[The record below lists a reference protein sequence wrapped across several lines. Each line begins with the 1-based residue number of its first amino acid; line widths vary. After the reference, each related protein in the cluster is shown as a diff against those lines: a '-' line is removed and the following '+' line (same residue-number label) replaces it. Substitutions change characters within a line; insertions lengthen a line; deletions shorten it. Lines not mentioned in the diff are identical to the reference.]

1 MTKENGVKV
10 LTDMVADFVAHIGK
24 KLPDDVVEK
33 LEELGSQESAAL
45 PKVLYETMTKNQGLA
60 VELNRPSCQDT
71 GVLQF
76 WLKCGTNFPYIN
88 ELEALLK
95 EAVVQATFAAPLR
108 HNSVETFDEYNT
120 KKNVGKGTPTVWW
133 DIVPN
138 SDKCEIYAY
147 MAGGGCTLPGKA
159 MVLMPG
165 AGYEGVTDFVLD
177 QMTSYGLNA
186 CPPLLVGVGVGTS
199 VETAALNSKKALM
212 RPVDSENE
220 DPYYADL
227 EKEMLEKINQ
237 LGIGAQGFGGKT
249 TAIGLN
255 IETMPTHIAGMPCA
269 INISCHVTRHKTEAT
284 AMGQDVFIS
293 YKSEEFQEAD
303 WVRQQLE
310 SGGISCWMA
319 PNSITGGASYATEI
333 PQAIRSCRAVL

>member
-24 KLPDDVVEK
+24 KLPDDVVAK

-95 EAVVQATFAAPLR
+95 EAVVQATFATPLR

-120 KKNVGKGTPTVWW
+120 GKNVGKGTPTVFW
-133 DIVPN
+133 DIVPD
-138 SDKCEIYAY
+138 SDKCEIYTY

-165 AGYEGVTDFVLD
+165 EGYEGVTKFVMD
-177 QMTSYGLNA
+177 VMTSYGLNA
-186 CPPLLVGVGVGTS
+186 CPPLLVGVGVATS
-199 VETAALNSKKALM
+199 VETAALLSKKALM
-212 RPVDSENE
+212 RPLGSHNENE
-220 DPYYADL
+220 RAASMEKLL
-227 EKEMLEKINQ
+227 EDGIN
-237 LGIGAQGFGGKT
+237 
-249 TAIGLN
+249 AIGLGPQGMGGKYSVMGVH
-255 IETMPTHIAGMPCA
+255 IENTARHPSTIGVAVNVGCWSHRRGHIIFDKDLNYTITTHSG
-269 INISCHVTRHKTEAT
+269 VT
-284 AMGQDVFIS
+284 
-293 YKSEEFQEAD
+293 
-303 WVRQQLE
+303 L
-310 SGGISCWMA
+310 
-319 PNSITGGASYATEI
+319 
-333 PQAIRSCRAVL
+333 

>member
-24 KLPDDVVEK
+24 KLPDDVVKK
-33 LEELGSQESAAL
+33 LEELGSQETAAL

-95 EAVVQATFAAPLR
+95 DAVVQATFAAPLR

-165 AGYEGVTDFVLD
+165 AGYEGVTKFVMD
-177 QMTSYGLNA
+177 VMTSYGINA
-186 CPPLLVGVGVGTS
+186 CPPLLVGVGVATS
-199 VETAALNSKKALM
+199 VETAALLSKKALM
-212 RPVDSENE
+212 RPLGSHNENE
-220 DPYYADL
+220 RAAYMEKLL
-227 EKEMLEKINQ
+227 EDGINSIG
-237 LGIGAQGFGGKT
+237 LGPQGMGGKYSVMGVHIENT
-249 TAIGLN
+249 ARHPSAIGVAVNVGCWSHRRGHIIFDKDLN
-255 IETMPTHIAGMPCA
+255 YTIDTHSG
-269 INISCHVTRHKTEAT
+269 VT
-284 AMGQDVFIS
+284 
-293 YKSEEFQEAD
+293 
-303 WVRQQLE
+303 L
-310 SGGISCWMA
+310 
-319 PNSITGGASYATEI
+319 
-333 PQAIRSCRAVL
+333 

>member
-1 MTKENGVKV
+1 MTKENGVKQ
-10 LTDMVADFVAHIGK
+10 LTDMVADFVGHIGK
-24 KLPDDVVEK
+24 KLPDDVVKK
-33 LEELGSQESAAL
+33 LEELGSQETAAL

-88 ELEALLK
+88 ELEGLLK
-95 EAVVQATFAAPLR
+95 EAVVQATFATPLR

-165 AGYEGVTDFVLD
+165 EGYEGVTKFVLD
-177 QMTSYGLNA
+177 VMTSYGLNA
-186 CPPLLVGVGVGTS
+186 CPPLLVGVGVATS
-199 VETAALNSKKALM
+199 VETAALLSKKALM
-212 RPVDSENE
+212 RPIGSHNENE
-220 DPYYADL
+220 RAAKMERLL
-227 EKEMLEKINQ
+227 EDGINSIG
-237 LGIGAQGFGGKT
+237 LGPQGMGGKYSVMGVNIENT
-249 TAIGLN
+249 ARHPSAIGVAVNVGCWSHRRGHIIFDKDLN
-255 IETMPTHIAGMPCA
+255 YTITTH
-269 INISCHVTRHKTEAT
+269 SEVT
-284 AMGQDVFIS
+284 
-293 YKSEEFQEAD
+293 
-303 WVRQQLE
+303 L
-310 SGGISCWMA
+310 
-319 PNSITGGASYATEI
+319 
-333 PQAIRSCRAVL
+333 